1 MEYLVNNWPIIVAA
15 LAMVV
20 VAVAS
25 VFNFSQKPSDEQLKA
40 LKEWLLYAVTQA
52 EKELGGG
59 TGKLKLRAVYE
70 KFVAT
75 FPSLVKF
82 IKFDDFSNYVDEAL
96 TKMKDLIGSNE
107 KIKQYVTGA
116 EGTAVSVVSGP
127 AEKTEKEKSVIG

>member
-25 VFNFSQKPSDEQLKA
+25 IFNFSQKPSDEQIKA

-52 EKELGGG
+52 EKELGTG
-59 TGKLKLRAVYE
+59 TGKLKLRSVYD

-82 IKFDDFSNYVDEAL
+82 IKFDDFSDYVDEAL
-96 TKMKDLIGSNE
+96 AKMKDLIGSNE
-107 KIKQYVTGA
+107 KIKQYVTSIDESNEA
-116 EGTAVSVVSGP
+116 LKVTSSA
-127 AEKTEKEKSVIG
+127 KEKVTVG

>member
-15 LAMVV
+15 LAMAV

-25 VFNFSQKPSDEQLKA
+25 IFNFSQKPSDEQIKA

-52 EKELGGG
+52 EKELGTG
-59 TGKLKLRAVYE
+59 TGKLKLRAVYD

-82 IKFDDFSNYVDEAL
+82 IKFDDFSDYVDEAL
-96 TKMKDLIGSNE
+96 AKMKDLIGSNE
-107 KIKQYVTGA
+107 KIKQYVTSIDESNEA
-116 EGTAVSVVSGP
+116 LKVTSSA
-127 AEKTEKEKSVIG
+127 KEKVTVG